1 MLHRLGDFISF
12 AAYVT
17 ACVLDTSFIF
27 DTAAKNIGHVD
38 DAVLHRP
45 NNVWRCRSYGF
56 SCD

>member
-45 NNVWRCRSYGF
+45 NNV
-56 SCD
+56 